1 MSEHPIESLMKTAM
15 TSLESLVDVNTIVGE
30 AIEVLPGTVIIPISR
45 VCFGFAS
52 GGSEFKGETMQGYKK
67 HEKEEIIEYK
77 IPFGGG
83 AGGTV
88 SIYPVAFISVCDG
101 VLKINPI
108 EHASVLD
115 KLIDYV
121 PDFMNKLNIDPEKI
135 MCLKNKKIECIKH
148 DIENDL
154 KMKYRPNKVT
164 EIVTKES
171 NDGDEKVRKVEVT
184 YEDGI
189 KTENESK
196 NPQEDLNDE

>member
-52 GGSEFKGETMQGYKK
+52 GGSEFRGETMQGYKK
-67 HEKEEIIEYK
+67 YEKEEVIEYK

-108 EHASVLD
+108 DHVSVLD

-121 PDFMNKLNIDPEKI
+121 PDFMKKLNIDPEKI
-135 MCLKNKKIECIKH
+135 MCLKDKKLECMKN
-148 DIENDL
+148 DIEKDL

-164 EIVTKES
+164 EVVTKES
-171 NDGDEKVRKVEVT
+171 DTGDEKIRKVEVT
-184 YEDGI
+184 YEEDND
-189 KTENESK
+189 KNEVDDNLK
-196 NPQEDLNDE
+196 DE